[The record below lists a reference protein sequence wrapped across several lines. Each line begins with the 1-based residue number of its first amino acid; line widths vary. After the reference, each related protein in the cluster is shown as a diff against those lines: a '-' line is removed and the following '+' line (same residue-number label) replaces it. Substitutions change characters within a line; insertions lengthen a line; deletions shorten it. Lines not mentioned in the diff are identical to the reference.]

1 MGLELT
7 YYVVAVVVLPAWGM
21 GPEPQTVQPL
31 SPEGMELHA
40 SDLGRRA
47 RRDTVL
53 HQGAGGV
60 PSHELGGLGDGHQ
73 AGVSMDRPSQ
83 LHQEGPENRTG
94 APPL

>member
-7 YYVVAVVVLPAWGM
+7 YYVVAVVVLPARGM

-31 SPEGMELHA
+31 SPKGMELHA

-73 AGVSMDRPSQ
+73 AGVSMDPALPTPSR
-83 LHQEGPENRTG
+83 GP
-94 APPL
+94 